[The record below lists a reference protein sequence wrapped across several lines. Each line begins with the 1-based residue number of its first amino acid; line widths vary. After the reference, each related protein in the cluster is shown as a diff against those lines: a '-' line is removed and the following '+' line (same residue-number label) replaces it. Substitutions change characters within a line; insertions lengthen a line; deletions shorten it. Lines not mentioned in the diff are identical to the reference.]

1 MRVGSA
7 EDAGG
12 TAAAVAV
19 VHCLGNTGGSYSERC
34 KPDTAAAES
43 GTGRCMAEGPS

>member
-12 TAAAVAV
+12 TAVAGV
-19 VHCLGNTGGSYSERC
+19 VHCLGNTDGSYSEMCRL
-34 KPDTAAAES
+34 DTAAAES
-43 GTGRCMAEGPS
+43 GTGRYTAEGPS